1 MVPSLLN
8 PLPNL
13 CLAVIACRSYPVDG
27 HPLGSPIKGG
37 PELELEP
44 APPLHTTST
53 TPSHWESPEGAFFPN
68 SGRLDPLRDPARFT
82 LVRTPLPLSSCQ

>member
-13 CLAVIACRSYPVDG
+13 CLAVIDRRSYPVHG

-44 APPLHTTST
+44 TPPLHTTNT
-53 TPSHWESPEGAFFPN
+53 TPSHWKSPEGVFFPN
-68 SGRLDPLRDPARFT
+68 SGRLDPPRDPARFT
-82 LVRTPLPLSSCQ
+82 PVRAPLPLSSCQ

>member
-1 MVPSLLN
+1 MMPSHLN

-13 CLAVIACRSYPVDG
+13 CLAVIARRSYPVHG

-44 APPLHTTST
+44 TPPLHSTYT
-53 TPSHWESPEGAFFPN
+53 TPSHWKSPEGAFFPD
-68 SGRLDPLRDPARFT
+68 STTASP
-82 LVRTPLPLSSCQ
+82 